1 MKKKKLAV
9 YAGVVFLSLGS
20 LYEYKLNKD
29 VEYVLASDIDI
40 SQSSVSEISLVAHRG
55 LSSMEVENSKEA
67 IEEST
72 DKNYLSGIEF
82 DVRLTS
88 DGEVVLSHGDSAKDD
103 NNTVR
108 SVSTSTLE
116 QLREMK
122 LKLINKDILSTI
134 EDLFSLTDMSCIR
147 IQRTHE
153 LSKKTG
159 TIITL
164 DETMDLV
171 DNKKRMYIELKFNN
185 NYSQLSSKVVEVL
198 KEHPDTDF
206 IIQCNNYEELKRMQ
220 QAYPQYKYQII
231 IDKKSELVYLDD
243 DFDGYSIK
251 YNLIDYDIV
260 KAKIKAGKEIS
271 IWTINDLAD
280 FNDIVDEIGKYNRN
294 VNYITDYPD
303 CLYYQYK
310 K

>member
-1 MKKKKLAV
+1 MKKKKLAI

-29 VEYVLASDIDI
+29 VEYVSAENIKI
-40 SQSSVSEISLVAHRG
+40 EQSSIPEISIVAHRG
-55 LSSMEVENSKEA
+55 LSSMEVGNTKQA
-67 IEEST
+67 ITEST
-72 DKNYLSGIEF
+72 DKDYLSGVEF

-88 DGEVVLSHGDSAKDD
+88 DGEVVLSHGDSVKDND
-103 NNTVR
+103 NVVR
-108 SVSTSTLE
+108 SISTSTLE

-122 LKLINKDILSTI
+122 LKLTNRNILTTL
-134 EDLFSLTDMSCIR
+134 EDLFSNSDMSCIR

-159 TIITL
+159 TIVTL
-164 DETMDLV
+164 DETMNIV

-185 NYSQLSSKVVEVL
+185 NYNQLSSKVVEVL
-198 KEHPDTDF
+198 KRHPGTDF
-206 IIQCNNYEELKRMQ
+206 IIQCNDYEAIKRMQ
-220 QAYPQYKYQII
+220 QMYPEYKYQII
-231 IDKKSELVYLDD
+231 INSKDELKYLDD

-260 KAKIKAGKEIS
+260 EEKINAGKEIS
-271 IWTINDLAD
+271 IWTVNDLDD
-280 FNDIVDEIGKYNRN
+280 FDDIANEIGKYNES

-303 CLYYQYK
+303 CLYYQYRK
-310 K
+310 